1 MWGRLKTFVLAAV
14 VAAAAL
20 VPLFGDPRQ
29 TPVTHPLWARM
40 LLRSLDMTDA
50 VRASSQ
56 ASQVFAALAP
66 RDSLTYSAD
75 RFLHAEG
82 AQVSGEGSA
91 SVLRAGA
98 SPAEVSFAIPV
109 AQPGDYHLRA
119 RLSGAGG
126 APATAEL
133 RPIAGGEPLKSFT
146 LLPAVETGW
155 VSAGSTHLDPGAY
168 AAQFL
173 LPPGAT
179 LSQIEVA
186 PPCVN
191 AIEPLNGWQ
200 ATGVTSSDDLA
211 ITALKAIDVEH
222 ELPPD
227 ATPIELSGDAF
238 QVEAPW
244 SAVEERAKAAGLD
257 AMTLRAGRSGLRAIV
272 SFEVPEAGLYSMSA
286 FVTPGG
292 GQRFLVDGCRKAV
305 VCPSESTGWRP
316 IMSQTL
322 AAGRHT
328 LVLSL
333 ADGAAFERMRLEKKK
348 SAASDYVATMR
359 RLGFDPGP
367 QGPVSRGRALDAMR
381 FVRDQRRTLL
391 SSLCGDRVLI
401 DDSQKGLTTQV
412 AGGAAAAVVPGQP
425 PGEPVGPGEVPVPP
439 PLLPPQPPASPTS
452 PGGGD

>member
-1 MWGRLKTFVLAAV
+1 
-14 VAAAAL
+14 
-20 VPLFGDPRQ
+20 
-29 TPVTHPLWARM
+29 M
-40 LLRSLDMTDA
+40 LLRSMDMTDA
-50 VRASSQ
+50 VRASGQ

-66 RDSLTYSAD
+66 RDSLTYPAD
-75 RFLHAEG
+75 RFLRAEG
-82 AQVSGEGSA
+82 AVLSGEGTA
-91 SVLRAGA
+91 AVLRAGA

-119 RLSGAGG
+119 RLSGPGG

-133 RPIAGGEPLKSFT
+133 RPIAGGDPLKSFT
-146 LLPAVETGW
+146 LVPAVETGW

-191 AIEPLNGWQ
+191 AIEPANGWQ

-222 ELPPD
+222 ELPPA
-227 ATPIELSGDAF
+227 ATPIELSGDTF
-238 QVEAPW
+238 QVEAPLV
-244 SAVEERAKAAGLD
+244 AVEERAKAAGLD
-257 AMTLRAGRSGLRAIV
+257 AMSLRAGRSGLRAVV
-272 SFEVPEAGLYSMSA
+272 SFEVPEAGLYGMSA

-305 VCPSESTGWRP
+305 MCPGEGTGWRP

-328 LVLSL
+328 LVLTL
-333 ADGAAFERMRLEKKK
+333 ADGASFERLRLEKKK
-348 SAASDYVATMR
+348 SAPADYVSTMR

-367 QGPVSRGRALDAMR
+367 QGPVTRGRALDAMR
-381 FVRDQRRTLL
+381 FVREQRRTLL
-391 SSLCGDRVLI
+391 YSLCGDRPLI
-401 DDSQKGLTTQV
+401 EDSMTGIPAQI
-412 AGGAAAAVVPGQP
+412 AGGGPAVVPGQP
-425 PGEPVGPGEVPVPP
+425 PGEPLGPGEVPVPP
-439 PLLPPQPPASPTS
+439 PLLPPQPASSPVI
-452 PGGGD
+452 PGGGL